1 MKLLNKISYTSAPFL
16 DIIGTLRKKYH
27 DTGGKSM
34 ETILIILAVLVLIA
48 LIIVIITTGYIK
60 APPDKA
66 FIISGLRKKE
76 QFIIGRAKVKIP
88 FLERKDELDLSLIQ
102 VDIKTE
108 RPVPTNE
115 FINISVDGVANVQ
128 ITSNNEEALQKAAKN
143 FLNKDVN
150 YIATIAQQVL
160 EGNLREIIGQMAII
174 ELVHNR
180 DEFAKKVEDSTAR
193 ELSNMG
199 LSIINLNIQNFED
212 ENGVLVDLGIDNVAT
227 IQKNAAIA
235 KAKSQRDVEIEKS
248 KAASEA
254 NKAEVE
260 AKTEIAIRQNELA
273 IKEADLKAIAD
284 KQKALADAAYD
295 IAKQQA
301 RKEIEIENQNAEI
314 AKTEKMAERSKK
326 EIEVSENEL
335 IATIR
340 NKADAN
346 LYQENQ
352 KTEAEKIRV
361 QKEAEARA
369 YEIEQEAIAEMKRAE
384 AIRQVGLAE
393 AEVLERKAE
402 AQNRLNQAAL
412 AQEALK
418 ILPEMVKN
426 AAEPLSQVEKIVMF
440 GDGNTEKLTKDTVNT
455 AFSVFEGVEEATGID
470 LKAIINNFAGTKMA
484 LDTTTDSEKIVD
496 EEK

>member
-1 MKLLNKISYTSAPFL
+1 
-16 DIIGTLRKKYH
+16 
-27 DTGGKSM
+27 M
-34 ETILIILAVLVLIA
+34 ETILMVMGIIFAVVFVLI
-48 LIIVIITTGYIK
+48 IITTGYIK

-66 FIISGLRKKE
+66 FIISGFRKRE

-143 FLNKDVN
+143 FLNKDVD
-150 YIATIAQQVL
+150 YIARIAQQVL
-160 EGNLREIIGQMAII
+160 EGNMREIIGQMALV

-180 DEFAKKVEDSTAR
+180 DEFAKKVEESTSR

-199 LSIINLNIQNFED
+199 LNVINLNIQNFED
-212 ENGVLVDLGIDNVAT
+212 ENNVLVDLGIDNVAT

-235 KAKSQRDVEIEKS
+235 KAKSERDVEIEKS

-254 NKAEVE
+254 NAADVA
-260 AKTEIAIRQNELA
+260 AKTEIAIRENELA

-295 IAKQQA
+295 IAQQQA

-314 AKTEKMAERSKK
+314 AKTEKMAERSQK

-335 IATIR
+335 IATVR
-340 NKADAN
+340 NRADAS
-346 LYQENQ
+346 LYEQN
-352 KTEAEKIRV
+352 KKAEAEKIRV
-361 QKEAEARA
+361 EKEAEARA
-369 YEIEQEAIAEMKRAE
+369 YEIEQEAVAEMKRAE

-393 AEVLERKAE
+393 AEVLEKKAE

-412 AQEALK
+412 AQEVLK
-418 ILPEMVKN
+418 VLPEIVKN
-426 AAEPLSQVEKIVMF
+426 AAEPLTQVEKIVMF
-440 GDGNTEKLTKDTVNT
+440 GEGNTEKMMKDTVNG
-455 AFSVFEGVEEATGID
+455 AFSVFEGVEQATGID
-470 LKAIINNFAGTKMA
+470 LKGVINNFAGTKMA
-484 LDTTTDSEKIVD
+484 LDANEKENEAKVD
-496 EEK
+496 KK